1 MITEFID
8 RFQEIKPK
16 LLEKFSIKEPKSYED
31 IFKQTIKMM
40 FPEYDDLEYPDF
52 ERITV
57 IDDGDYQGTLVFV
70 VSSRDYQ
77 PRDYWVSSV
86 DYGSCSSCDTF
97 QSYYTFGHNPE
108 ESAPEMVTMALHMIE
123 SMKKIL

>member
-1 MITEFID
+1 MIVEFID

-16 LLEKFSIKEPKSYED
+16 LLEKFSLEEPKSYED
-31 IFKQTIKMM
+31 IFKQTIKTM
-40 FPEYDDLEYPDF
+40 FSEYDDLEYPDF

-57 IDDGDYQGTLVFV
+57 IDDGDYQGTRVFIV
-70 VSSRDYQ
+70 ASGDYQ

-86 DYGSCSSCDTF
+86 EYGSCPSCDTF
-97 QSYYTFGHNPE
+97 QSYYTFGDNPE
-108 ESAPEMVTMALHMIE
+108 ESAPEMVTMTLHMIE